1 MPLFLCYPREGAAKL
16 RRPGVTE
23 RRCALVPRLGPSPT
37 GVCLAF
43 SAMDQGQGVLNSGQ
57 GVAPRV
63 SGGIFVAQSEGTP
76 RVGTN
81 PEHIASPPE
90 SRGEPV
96 TWISRDR
103 TGSDR
108 IVSDSL
114 LHPADYAPAAV
125 TPDVASAALRKR
137 LLPVGVAILALALV
151 AALLWRVMH
160 PKAPPVPLAEQ
171 QSIPLISVMTPG
183 VRPVTSMVSFTGAIA
198 ARYDMPIGNDGDTGR
213 IVGVFVEAG
222 DHVERGQLLA
232 KLNDSVLIPQVKRLE
247 AALEQA
253 KAQAALSAAE
263 YRRAQGVEAAGALS
277 AEDIE
282 KRHATAI
289 TDAAN
294 VKVVD
299 AQLAEAQARLTRT
312 RIVAPIAG
320 TVLTRRAEVG
330 QIANPGGDALF
341 RIASGGEVEMRGQ
354 LAEQDLAQVKVGDP
368 ATVRITGLPQPFEGR
383 VRLLGAIID
392 PQTRLGEIRI
402 SLKPD
407 PALRPGAFAR
417 GTVSVGKAMRPVVP
431 QTAVLTDS
439 SGSYVFVVNARSHAE
454 RRAVRIAD
462 TSDQG
467 VIVDSGLSGSERVVT
482 TAAGFLRDGEEVK
495 TTEASPA
502 HPAS

>member
-1 MPLFLCYPREGAAKL
+1 
-16 RRPGVTE
+16 
-23 RRCALVPRLGPSPT
+23 
-37 GVCLAF
+37 
-43 SAMDQGQGVLNSGQ
+43 
-57 GVAPRV
+57 
-63 SGGIFVAQSEGTP
+63 
-76 RVGTN
+76 VGTN
-81 PEHIASPPE
+81 PEHFVSPPE

-96 TWISRDR
+96 TWIGRDR
-103 TGSDR
+103 AGAER
-108 IVSDSL
+108 ISTY
-114 LHPADYAPAAV
+114 PPAA
-125 TPDVASAALRKR
+125 TEPDVGAAPLRKR
-137 LLPVGVAILALALV
+137 LLPIGVAVLVVLVV
-151 AALLWRVMH
+151 AAVLWRVMH
-160 PKAPPVPLAEQ
+160 PKPALVPLADQ
-171 QSIPLISVMTPG
+171 QSIPLISVMKPG
-183 VRPVTSMVSFTGAIA
+183 VRSITSTVTFTGTIA

-213 IVGVFVEAG
+213 IVSVYVEPG

-232 KLNDSVLIPQVKRLE
+232 KLSDSVLVPQVNRLE

-294 VKVVD
+294 VKVVA
-299 AQLAEAQARLTRT
+299 AQLAEAQARLGRT
-312 RIVAPIAG
+312 RILAPIAG
-320 TVLTRRAEVG
+320 TVLTRKAEVG

-341 RIASGGEVEMRGQ
+341 RVASGGEIEMRGQ

-368 ATVRITGLPQPFEGR
+368 ATVRLTGLPQAFEGH

-417 GTVSVGKAMRPVVP
+417 GMVSVGNAMRPVVP

-439 SGSYVFVVNARSHAE
+439 GGSYVFVVNARSRAE
-454 RRAVRIAD
+454 RRAVQVAD

-467 VIVDSGLSGSERVVT
+467 VIIASGLNGSERVVT
-482 TAAGFLRDGEEVK
+482 TAAGFLREGEEVK
-495 TTEASPA
+495 ATDTTPA
-502 HPAS
+502 RPAS

>member
-1 MPLFLCYPREGAAKL
+1 M
-16 RRPGVTE
+16 
-23 RRCALVPRLGPSPT
+23 
-37 GVCLAF
+37 
-43 SAMDQGQGVLNSGQ
+43 
-57 GVAPRV
+57 
-63 SGGIFVAQSEGTP
+63 
-76 RVGTN
+76 GTN
-81 PEHIASPPE
+81 PEHVSPPE

-96 TWISRDR
+96 TWIGRER
-103 TGSDR
+103 PGSDR
-108 IVSDSL
+108 LVLDSL
-114 LHPADYAPAAV
+114 LHPATHVPAPLAEPKSTV
-125 TPDVASAALRKR
+125 QFPRR
-137 LLPVGVAILALALV
+137 LLPIAIALLAVALV
-151 AALLWRVMH
+151 AAVLWRVMH
-160 PKAPPVPLAEQ
+160 PKAAPLTLAEQ
-171 QSIPLISVMTPG
+171 QSIPLVSVMTPG
-183 VRPVTSMVSFTGAIA
+183 MKAVTSTVSFTGAIA

-213 IVGVFVEAG
+213 IVGVYVEAG

-232 KLNDSVLIPQVKRLE
+232 RLDDSVLVPQVNRLE

-294 VKVVD
+294 VKVVA

-320 TVLTRRAEVG
+320 TVLTRKAEVG

-341 RIASGGEVEMRGQ
+341 RVASGGEVEMRGQ

-368 ATVRITGLPQPFEGR
+368 AMVHITGVPPPFDGR

-402 SLKPD
+402 SLQPD

-431 QTAVLTDS
+431 QTAVLSDG
-439 SGSYVFVVNARSHAE
+439 SGSYVFVVDAKSHAV
-454 RRAVRIAD
+454 RREVRVTD
-462 TSDQG
+462 TSDAG
-467 VIVDSGLSGSERVVT
+467 VIIASGLDGTERVVT

-495 TTEASPA
+495 VTGTSSAL
-502 HPAS
+502 PAS